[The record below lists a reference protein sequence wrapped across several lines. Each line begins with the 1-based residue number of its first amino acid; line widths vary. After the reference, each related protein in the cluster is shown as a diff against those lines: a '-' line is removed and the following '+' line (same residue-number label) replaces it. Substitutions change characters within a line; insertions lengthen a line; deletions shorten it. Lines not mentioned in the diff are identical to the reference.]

1 MAKWLVLSKGVK
13 LVVGGQMNGLYR
25 IILIFKFRAIQSF
38 FLFVENWDN
47 LWKSEKVG
55 VE

>member
-1 MAKWLVLSKGVK
+1 MT
-13 LVVGGQMNGLYR
+13 GLHR

-47 LWKSEKVG
+47 LWKSDKT
-55 VE
+55 